1 MRLSRS
7 DCRKIVQELVATK
20 LSDDIEDNSLELPDA
35 FHAAHK
41 RREKGTPTYTIPG
54 FSKLSEAVGGFPHN
68 GFTIITGGSGLGKS
82 TLAGN
87 LWVGLNALRKNIYT
101 VPIEIGPHEF
111 TDMLISIIAAK
122 SRRNL
127 TPADYVEAKQKWF
140 PMFFANHGHVM
151 ATHES
156 RLSHLDFLAEVYY
169 HHKVRGVSVA
179 FGDNWNFMLDPAR
192 GADANAEN
200 DRALHDCIVFSKK
213 VPVHIFMIMHP
224 RKDNA
229 KDKTERVTSMFDI
242 KGSSTSPQEATN
254 VLLFNPLED
263 AKDAPAMVHPDR
275 CREIT
280 IAKARFNG
288 RSRGSKVI
296 YSLDGH
302 TELYAEYT
310 IK

>member
-7 DCRKIVQELVATK
+7 DCRKIVAELVRTK
-20 LSDDIEDNSLELPDA
+20 LSDDIEDSTLELPDA
-35 FHAAHK
+35 FGEAE
-41 RREKGTPTYTIPG
+41 RRRAKGTPTYTIPG
-54 FSKLSEAVGGFPHN
+54 FEKLSEAVGGFPHN

-87 LWVGLNALRKNIYT
+87 LWVGLNALQKNIYT

-111 TDMLISIIAAK
+111 TDMLISIIASK

-127 TPADYVEAKQKWF
+127 TPEDYREARTKWF
-140 PMFFANHGHVM
+140 PHFFNNRGHVM
-151 ATHES
+151 AKHES
-156 RLSHLDFLAEVYY
+156 RLGHLDFLAEVYY
-169 HHKVRGVSVA
+169 HHKTRGISVA
-179 FGDNWNFMLDPAR
+179 FGDNWNFMLEPAR

-200 DRALHDCIVFSKK
+200 DRALHDCITFSKL
-213 VPVHIFMIMHP
+213 VPVHIYMIMHP

-229 KDKTERVTSMFDI
+229 KDKTERVASMFDI

-263 AKDAPAMVHPDR
+263 PKDAPPMVHPDR

-288 RSRGSKVI
+288 RSRGAKVI
-296 YSLDGH
+296 YSLNDH
-302 TELYAEYT
+302 TELYHEYLV
-310 IK
+310 K